1 MTKTL
6 KIEGM
11 SCMHCAGAV
20 TKALG
25 AINGLRDAKVNLEG
39 KTATVEMSGTI
50 TEDMLRAA
58 VEEAGFEL
66 VGIE

>member
-6 KIEGM
+6 RIEGM
-11 SCMHCAGAV
+11 SCMHCVGAV

-25 AINGLRDAKVNLEG
+25 AINGVNDVKVDLES

-50 TEDMLRAA
+50 TDDILRAA
-58 VEEAGFEL
+58 VEDAGYGL